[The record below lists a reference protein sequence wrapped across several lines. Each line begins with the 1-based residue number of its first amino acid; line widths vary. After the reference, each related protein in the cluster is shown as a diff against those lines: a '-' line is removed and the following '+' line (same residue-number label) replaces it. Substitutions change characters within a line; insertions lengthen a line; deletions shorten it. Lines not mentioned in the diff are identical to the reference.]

1 MYSDFNKQNN
11 TEDPKFKVGDNIRI
25 SRYRKKVIFQI
36 GLKKYLLLKELKI
49 LYRGHML
56 LVILKVKKLQKTK
69 LKNLGYKK

>member
-1 MYSDFNKQNN
+1 MYSDFNRQNN
-11 TEDPKFKVGDNIRI
+11 TEGPKFKVGDNIRI

-49 LYRGHML
+49 LYRGHMF

>member
-11 TEDPKFKVGDNIRI
+11 TEGPKFKVGDNIRI